1 MIATLRLCAP
11 CALILSM
18 TACSNGGPIE
28 TPYVVNPLQGTTFE
42 FALGTFNQV
51 DSAIVPGGYVT
62 LNVVGSLR
70 NAQGHTAVLQDSVVI
85 IGPPD
90 FVGDETKIPGETNWI
105 VGALAKYPLF
115 GDGLGEI
122 GTALNANQG
131 QAINGAV
138 IQVHAGPPAWP
149 IVVGGK
155 YPAGFYAYPES
166 VLQRGLLGSNTV
178 TGAFT
183 PKKGAYTMQLSVPE
197 GTDGSSGAIVH
208 QTINGVTKISDVKPL
223 PKFPTPSFAPD
234 GLGGGTVTV
243 DVPAGVKETFVNFT
257 VSNQLC
263 YPPPQITPV
272 GASPETIS
280 YYTVMTRK
288 RGVQAL
294 VLPDNLGPPDP
305 KTGKALPTMCTKFDN
320 KHHPLS
326 PVSEGNP
333 NFGASYLIY
342 AVGVDYP
349 AYEQSYPQSTV
360 PNPKLTGANGQADVT
375 ASDIGVPPV
384 NYP

>member
-1 MIATLRLCAP
+1 MMAKFIRRALCASIF
-11 CALILSM
+11 AV

-28 TPYVVNPLQGTTFE
+28 TPYVGNPLQGTTFE
-42 FALGTFNQV
+42 FALGTFKQV
-51 DSAIVPGGYVT
+51 NSAIPTGGYVT

-70 NAQGHTAVLQDSVVI
+70 NAQGHTAVLQDYVVV
-85 IGPPD
+85 IGPPG
-90 FVGDETKIPGETNWI
+90 FVGDETKVPDETNWI
-105 VGALAKYPLF
+105 VNALKPYPLF

-122 GTALNANQG
+122 GDALNANQG
-131 QAINGAV
+131 QAINGPV

-149 IVVGGK
+149 IVVGGQ

-183 PKKGAYTMQLSVPE
+183 PKRGKYTMQVTVPE
-197 GTDGSSGAIVH
+197 GTNGSSGAIVN
-208 QTINGVTKISDVKPL
+208 QSISATTMLSDPKPL

-234 GLGGGTVTV
+234 GFGGGTVAI

-263 YPPPQITPV
+263 YPPPEITPV
-272 GASPETIS
+272 GAAPYTIS
-280 YYTVMTRK
+280 YYTLMSRK
-288 RGVQAL
+288 RRVQAL
-294 VLPDNLGPPDP
+294 VLPDNLGPPNP
-305 KTGKALPTMCTKFDN
+305 KTHKPLPTMCTKLDN
-320 KHHPLS
+320 KYHRLS
-326 PVSEGNP
+326 PIGSGNP

-349 AYEQSYPQSTV
+349 AYEQSYPQSEV
-360 PNPKLTGANGQADVT
+360 PKPQLTGPNGQADAT
-375 ASDIGVPPV
+375 GSDSGLPPA